1 MEKKKGTIRLNR
13 YLAMCGIGSRRKCD
27 EYIAEGLVEVNGEV
41 IQYMGAQV
49 DPERDVVKFKGKT
62 VRPVKNFVYILLNKP
77 LRVVTA
83 VTDDRHRK
91 TVVDLIGID
100 ERIFPVGRLDYNTTG
115 ALLLT
120 NDGDLAYVLAHPRFE
135 VRKIYRVL
143 LDKKIRAIDLYRC
156 EHGLDLDGKTT
167 APCKIKELRIIDN
180 GSYLEVEL
188 HEGRNRQIRRMFEML
203 GYRVR
208 ELHRVEFAG
217 LRVTDMREG
226 QWRLLT
232 REEIQQLKEMVKNK
246 KFLVQGKDNGFG
258 KKDKNSH

>member
-1 MEKKKGTIRLNR
+1 
-13 YLAMCGIGSRRKCD
+13 MCGVGSRRKCD
-27 EYIAEGLVEVNGEV
+27 EYIAQGLVEVNGEV
-41 IQYMGAQV
+41 IQQMGTQV
-49 DPERDVVKFKGKT
+49 DPEKDVVKFRGK
-62 VRPVKNFVYILLNKP
+62 PVKPARNFIYILLNKP

-91 TVVDLIGID
+91 TVVDLIRIN

-120 NDGDLAYVLAHPRFE
+120 NDGDLAYTLAHPKFH
-135 VRKIYRVL
+135 VSKIYRVL
-143 LDKKIRAIDLYRC
+143 LDRKIRPIDLYRC
-156 EHGLDLDGKTT
+156 EHGLELDGKVT

-208 ELHRVEFAG
+208 ELHRIEFAG
-217 LRVTDMREG
+217 LRVSDMREG

-232 REEIQQLKEMVKNK
+232 REEVQRLKQMVEQKKHLVLEKQHESGEKN
-246 KFLVQGKDNGFG
+246 
-258 KKDKNSH
+258 